1 MSLLKKIEVKAKP
14 EKASKDHSDW
24 NPAMIDSKFEGY
36 FIQIK

>member
-1 MSLLKKIEVKAKP
+1 MSLLEKIKVKAKP
-14 EKASKDHSDW
+14 EKASKDYSGW